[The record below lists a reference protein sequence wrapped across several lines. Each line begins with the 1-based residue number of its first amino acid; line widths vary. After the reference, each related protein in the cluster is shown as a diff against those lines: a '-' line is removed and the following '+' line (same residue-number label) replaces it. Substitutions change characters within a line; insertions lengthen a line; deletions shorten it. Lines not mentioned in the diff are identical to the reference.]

1 MKTQYLKISPI
12 CPQAERIRLVVETLK
27 AGGLVVLPTETVY
40 GIGFDPD
47 SPVARDKITRVK
59 SQRDNKPYS
68 WNLPDIDWLDNFN
81 IRQDCLQRLKLI
93 GNLLP
98 GPITFIMCDHNGNK
112 LGFRI
117 PANSICRKIIQKFSK
132 PIYLPSANP
141 SNLRPACSAQ
151 EAMDMLWGEVDMIVD
166 GGPSQMCLPSAVVD
180 LTQSQV
186 QLLRSGPPFVTAEIL
201 RRINRW

>member
-12 CPQAERIRLVVETLK
+12 YPQAERIRLVVETLNT
-27 AGGLVVLPTETVY
+27 GGLVILPTETVY

-47 SPVARDKITRVK
+47 SPGARDKISRIK
-59 SQRDNKPYS
+59 FRRDNKPYS
-68 WNLPDIDWLDNFN
+68 LNLPDIDWLNNFN
-81 IRQDCLQRLKLI
+81 IRQDCLQRLELI
-93 GNLLP
+93 AELLP

-117 PANSICRKIIQKFSK
+117 PANSICEEVIRNFSR

-141 SNLRPACSAQ
+141 SNLKPACSAQ
-151 EAMDMLWGEVDMIVD
+151 EAMDMLWGDVDMIVD
-166 GGPSQMCLPSAVVD
+166 GGPSQLCLPSAVVD
-180 LTQSQV
+180 LTQQQV

-201 RRINRW
+201 RRINR